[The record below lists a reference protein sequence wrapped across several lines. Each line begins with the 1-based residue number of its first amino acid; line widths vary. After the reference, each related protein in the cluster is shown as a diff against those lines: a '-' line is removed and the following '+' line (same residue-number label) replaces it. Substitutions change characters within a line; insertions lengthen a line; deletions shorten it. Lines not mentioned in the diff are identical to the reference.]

1 LNQIARYHD
10 VWAVTHGVNRA
21 SIEEWQQGEQGQGIN
36 FCYVSMPRWLTAFM
50 RFQGSHQFYYHLW
63 QVKAYFAAR
72 RLNRQNKFDLFHHI
86 TYANDWLASFI
97 GALIPLPYVRGPG
110 GGAHKTPA
118 GFLKEYN
125 LKGLIWEKIRST
137 GQWLFRHDP
146 FFIIGQRRAKALLVC
161 NNDSMAAI
169 PNKWSGKAHILPL
182 AGVSSADMDLMAP
195 ENDGD
200 DISNDRFT
208 VLTAGVFIS
217 IKGFGMA
224 IRAFK
229 KLSEKHPNAQFKI
242 VGSGPDEANLRQ
254 TVADLDLQDR
264 VHFLGW
270 LPRNNLLREMK
281 ACDVFLFPSLRDG
294 GGMVVIEALAAGTP
308 VVCIDTAGPG
318 MHVTD
323 DCGIKV
329 APSSPDQAVND
340 MGAALNQLYSD
351 ETLRLA
357 LGAAAREKAEKM
369 YHWDRLGEFMME
381 IYSSAVDGDSAN

>member
-1 LNQIARYHD
+1 
-10 VWAVTHGVNRA
+10 
-21 SIEEWQQGEQGQGIN
+21 
-36 FCYVSMPRWLTAFM
+36 
-50 RFQGSHQFYYHLW
+50 
-63 QVKAYFAAR
+63 
-72 RLNRQNKFDLFHHI
+72 
-86 TYANDWLASFI
+86 
-97 GALIPLPYVRGPG
+97 
-110 GGAHKTPA
+110 
-118 GFLKEYN
+118 
-125 LKGLIWEKIRST
+125 
-137 GQWLFRHDP
+137 
-146 FFIIGQRRAKALLVC
+146 
-161 NNDSMAAI
+161 
-169 PNKWSGKAHILPL
+169 
-182 AGVSSADMDLMAP
+182 MDLMAP